1 MNKNLKGY
9 LSILGGI
16 LIHIVLGTVY
26 LWGNIKIYITSYY
39 RLGENPDLSISSSS
53 LVFPFWFL
61 F

>member
-39 RLGENPDLSISSSS
+39 RLGENPDLSISSTSFI
-53 LVFPFWFL
+53 FPCWFL

>member
-1 MNKNLKGY
+1 MITNVKGY
-9 LSILGGI
+9 LSVLGGI
-16 LIHIVLGTVY
+16 LIHLVLGTEY
-26 LWGNIKIYITSYY
+26 LWGNIKLYTTSYY